1 MLDRIFEGFYTT
13 KPQGLGVGLEVCRSI
28 MEAHGG
34 AIWAE
39 ANPQRGAS
47 FRFSLPL
54 AAETTSSG
62 APAHT

>member
-1 MLDRIFEGFYTT
+1 
-13 KPQGLGVGLEVCRSI
+13 VGLEVCRSI
-28 MEAHGG
+28 MEAHAG

-62 APAHT
+62 APART